1 MILTEDILALH
12 NKSIEKYGGAY
23 GVRDLALLESA
34 LARPFQ
40 TFDSIDLYP
49 SIFEKVASLGE
60 SLIKNHPFL
69 DGNKRIGFL
78 SMIALL
84 EINEL
89 VYTANQKESY
99 DFIIDIATGNIHFD
113 QIVDFLKVNTQS
125 Q

>member
-1 MILTEDILALH
+1 MILTEDILNLH
-12 NKSIEKYGGAY
+12 RKSIDKYGGAH

>member
-1 MILTEDILALH
+1 MILTEDILNLH
-12 NKSIEKYGGAY
+12 RKSIDKYGGAH

-40 TFDSIDLYP
+40 TFDSTDLYP
-49 SIFEKVASLGE
+49 SIYEKAASLGE

-78 SMIALL
+78 SMISLL

-89 VYTANQKESY
+89 VFIANQEESY
-99 DFIIDIATGNIHFD
+99 NFIIDIATGNIHFEE
-113 QIVDFLKVNTQS
+113 IVDFLKVNSKS

>member
-78 SMIALL
+78 SMISLL

-89 VYTANQKESY
+89 VFIANQ
-99 DFIIDIATGNIHFD
+99 
-113 QIVDFLKVNTQS
+113 
-125 Q
+125 